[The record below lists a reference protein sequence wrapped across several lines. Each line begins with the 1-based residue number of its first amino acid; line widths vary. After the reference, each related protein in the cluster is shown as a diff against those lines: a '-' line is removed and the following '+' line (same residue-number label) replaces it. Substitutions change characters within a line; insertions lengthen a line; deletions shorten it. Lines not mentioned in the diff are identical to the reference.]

1 MLGMQGQV
9 YKDTAKVIHDNCTYR
24 VVEKLLELLI
34 GVIDAE
40 LLKTVELKNFESCYI
55 QDSNKTKKETHWKV
69 HAIQ

>member
-1 MLGMQGQV
+1 MQGQV
-9 YKDTAKVIHDNCTYR
+9 YKDTAKVLHDNGTYR

-55 QDSNKTKKETHWKV
+55 QDSNKTKKKTH
-69 HAIQ
+69 